1 MIASRPMARIALALS
16 LVVVLLALAMF
27 LPMPTFGLWLVRL
40 SLRETSL
47 GLALVACLAAGLAG
61 LGQRRAPRTS
71 LMALAASLVGG
82 VVAASPFLAAG
93 PAFTASGVAFSL
105 LEYLR
110 GAPAPDVAPRTLR
123 LGPDLAADLYI
134 DRGKGS
140 RPLVLVVHGG
150 SWQHGTK
157 GEAARMSRALAS
169 AGYVVADVSYR
180 LAPAHLFPA
189 PVADVKCA
197 LGRLRERAAELQI
210 DPGRVAML
218 GRSAGGEIAL
228 VAAFSTGHTTIPP
241 ACSVPDQRVSAVV
254 SLYAPTDLAWGHAN
268 PVEPDPL
275 DGPRSIETY
284 LGGPPSARPEA
295 YRLAS
300 ATSWADRPLP
310 PTLIIHGTGD
320 QLVSPEHARRLFGVL
335 GAAAQPVEMLLI
347 PFADHGFDRRSGG
360 IGEQLARRRI
370 LDFLAAVFGHE

>member
-1 MIASRPMARIALALS
+1 MARIALALS
-16 LVVVLLALAMF
+16 LGVVLLALAMF

-47 GLALVACLAAGLAG
+47 GLALLACLAAGLAG

-71 LMALAASLVGG
+71 LMALAAALAGG
-82 VVAASPFLAAG
+82 VAAATPFLAAG
-93 PAFTASGVAFSL
+93 PAFTTSGVAFSV

-110 GAPAPDVAPRTLR
+110 GAPAPDITPRTLP
-123 LGPDLAADLYI
+123 LGGELDADVY
-134 DRGKGS
+134 RGPGEGA
-140 RPLVLVVHGG
+140 RPLVVVVHGG
-150 SWQHGTK
+150 SWQQGAR

-180 LAPAHLFPA
+180 LAPAHPFPA

-210 DPGRVAML
+210 APGRVALL

-228 VAAFSTGHTTIPP
+228 VAAYSTSHPAIPP
-241 ACSVPDQRVSAVV
+241 ACAVLDQRVAAVV
-254 SLYAPTDLAWGHAN
+254 ALYAPTDLAWGHAN
-268 PVEPDPL
+268 PLVPDPL

-310 PTLIIHGTGD
+310 RTLIIHGTGD
-320 QLVSPEHARRLFGVL
+320 QLVSPEHARRLFDAL
-335 GAAAQPVEMLLI
+335 RAAAQPVELLLV

-360 IGEQLARRRI
+360 VGEQLARRRI
-370 LDFLAAVFGHE
+370 LDFLANVFDQQ